1 MILRPR
7 EGAPAPQCSGSTPTP
22 AVHTST
28 PRVLRLASPPP
39 GSLRPFAAQ
48 PAGVARVGSEQRVAG
63 CSGTR
68 PHTTCA
74 SSARPGR
81 RRLERTSLP
90 QSRQSLQLRQA
101 PELSSLLR
109 GLRVDIPAASAV
121 GTPDRLRPAGGR
133 RSNTEPSPEG
143 HRQRRAVATPNV
155 ESTAHSIIFGTSGAG
170 TSVRGASGLFGG
182 GEVRPPSALCVERE
196 LDGAIR
202 SAGKGARWDYD
213 RDPSREPL
221 ERFFPHKGKGSC
233 ADVLIPGSTLGFG
246 TSPQPGAPIAE
257 GGRLH
262 THETPRAAATPLCA
276 SAPAGAAAVAS
287 ARRAAN
293 YAHTP
298 LGWDE
303 VAQRKLLSNQQ
314 PLAAHGLLVENPLP
328 SRRAAKPQRSAE
340 GYGMPSEGSRRT
352 ETEVERFCF
361 GVGEPSHRGLRLAGG
376 AAKAMHEL
384 ARKGE
389 SVRAVVFGGGSAAA
403 ADTEAAAAAAVAAE
417 PTATAAAAVTEP
429 TAAAAAVTEPTAVT
443 DPTAATETAPL
454 CESAVFRGA
463 AGVWT
468 AARTRKEGKG
478 LVRSSWSEARSMP
491 ALLYSSAHAEA
502 PAEQRFSEKLYS
514 TRLKVDA
521 LRHKVERYHCRTE
534 MRPSGGQTP
543 PSRLVPRKLAASRR
557 SAARPQWRS

>member
-7 EGAPAPQCSGSTPTP
+7 EGAPSPQWSGSTPTP

-28 PRVLRLASPPP
+28 PRVLRLVSPPP
-39 GSLRPFAAQ
+39 GCSLRPFAAQ

-68 PHTTCA
+68 PLTTCA

-109 GLRVDIPAASAV
+109 GLRVDIPAALAV

-246 TSPQPGAPIAE
+246 TSPQPGAPITE

-303 VAQRKLLSNQQ
+303 VAQRKLLSHQQ
-314 PLAAHGLLVENPLP
+314 RLAAHGLLLENPLEKP
-328 SRRAAKPQRSAE
+328 SRRAAKPLRSAE

-389 SVRAVVFGGGSAAA
+389 SVGAVVFGGGSAAA
-403 ADTEAAAAAAVAAE
+403 ADTEAAAATE
-417 PTATAAAAVTEP
+417 PTAVTEP
-429 TAAAAAVTEPTAVT
+429 TAATETEPICES
-443 DPTAATETAPL
+443 AASIGAMRQGGAPL